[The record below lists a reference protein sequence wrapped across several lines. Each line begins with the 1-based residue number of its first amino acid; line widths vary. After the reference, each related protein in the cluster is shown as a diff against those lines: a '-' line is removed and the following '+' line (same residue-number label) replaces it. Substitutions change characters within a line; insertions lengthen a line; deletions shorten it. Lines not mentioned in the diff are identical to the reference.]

1 MNWGKK
7 MNLSELKNHYSVI
20 IVGSG
25 IAGLYAALNFP
36 SDIDV
41 LMLSKKE
48 RHQSNSSLAQGGVA
62 CVLDLENDSYDLHIE
77 DTLIAGGR
85 ANDLDAVTQLVQEG
99 PGDVLRTVEYGVEYD
114 RDENGELI
122 KTLEGGHCRRRIV
135 HHKDTS
141 GKEIVDKLVIA
152 VEKLS
157 NVTLADETMVTSMSR
172 IKNGFKIEIMSNGK
186 FKTVYAD
193 FVLLA
198 SGGIGRV
205 YKYTTN
211 PSVATGD
218 GIRLAYE
225 MGAAIKNLSYVQFHP
240 TAFNGENREQ
250 FLISEA
256 VRGEGAYLLNGNK
269 ERFMDRYDSRLELAP
284 RDVVSR
290 SVIMESR
297 RLGNNNFYLDIRYKG
312 EEYLKKRFPGIYAGC
327 LSQGVDISK
336 DLIPVFPCQHYLM
349 GGIEVDL
356 NARTTL
362 PRLYAAGECS
372 CTGVHGKNRLASN
385 SLLEAL
391 VFGRKA
397 AEDITRCIRA
407 GFFSCKV
414 PEEEFS
420 DKTGAP
426 LPKGI
431 RTEIRDIMQRA
442 YFVIPDEGA
451 ISQGKKRIEAILKR
465 LKTGKFAVTADYCE
479 ALSLATVAYIILQE
493 VDK

>member
-1 MNWGKK
+1 MK
-7 MNLSELKNHYSVI
+7 LSELKKQYSVV

-25 IAGLYAALNFP
+25 LAGLYGALNFP
-36 SDIDV
+36 EDIDI

-77 DTLIAGGR
+77 DTLIAGSR
-85 ANDLDAVTQLVQEG
+85 LNDVDAVTQLVEEG
-99 PGDVLRTVEYGVEYD
+99 PGDVLRTIDYGVEYD

-122 KTLEGGHCRRRIV
+122 KTLEGGHCRRRIL

-141 GKEIVDKLVIA
+141 GKEMVDKLVLA
-152 VEKLS
+152 VEKLP
-157 NVTLADETMVTSMSR
+157 NVTLSDETMVTSMSR
-172 IKNGFKIEIMSNGK
+172 IKNGFKIEIMRDNEH
-186 FKTVYAD
+186 KTIYAD

-225 MGAAIKNLSYVQFHP
+225 MGASIKNLSYVQFHP
-240 TAFNGENREQ
+240 TAFNGANREQ

-256 VRGEGAYLLNGNK
+256 VRGEGAYLLNCNK

-297 RLGNNNFYLDIRYKG
+297 RLGSNNFYLDIRYKG

-349 GGIEVDL
+349 GGVEVDL

-362 PRLYAAGECS
+362 PRLYAAGECA

-407 GFFSCKV
+407 GFYKLTI
-414 PEEEFS
+414 PEEKEP
-420 DKTGAP
+420 DRTGAP
-426 LPKGI
+426 LPKGT
-431 RTEIRDIMQRA
+431 RTEIRDIMQKA

-451 ISQGKKRIEAILKR
+451 IPQGKKRIENILNR
-465 LKTGKFAVTADYCE
+465 LKNGKFAVTADYCE
-479 ALSLATVAYIILQE
+479 ALSLATIAYIILQE